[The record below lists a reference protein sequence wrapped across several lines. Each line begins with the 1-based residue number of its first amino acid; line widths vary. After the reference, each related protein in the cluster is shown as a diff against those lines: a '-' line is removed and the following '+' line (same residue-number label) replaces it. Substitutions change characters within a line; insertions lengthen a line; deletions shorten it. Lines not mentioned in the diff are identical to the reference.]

1 MSRLINKPGVG
12 PTGFFIAPEPMNP
25 TQSQDGDLGIES
37 TGRSLIAGMVQALNL
52 LPQPVWIH
60 VHSTGE
66 SHFNLA
72 WQQFTGHGERQL
84 RAHNDWMNCL
94 HPEDQHQARL
104 LWQQFLKNDDG
115 FAQDYRLQH
124 HSDMYRWCHI
134 QSSNPGAD
142 DNGVSLI
149 TCSDVHDHMVTRQL
163 LSENVRMRNKMLDV
177 SVDCIKIIRPDGA
190 LTHMNK
196 SGCEA
201 LGVAA
206 DSGFGMEWLN
216 LLPGEIRVRG
226 KRALRVAR
234 TGKNAR
240 FTGMS
245 VIPGQKAQH
254 WDNILTPMQAA
265 DGSTSGIL
273 CVSRDVTLQKEAERR
288 LRIASDTDDLTG
300 LPNRRAFKHKA
311 RQLIRYCREE
321 NLQFGLLLLDLDHF
335 KQVNDTLGHTAGDHL
350 LRVLAKRLTAHL
362 PPKALLARL
371 GGDEFAVF
379 VNDVTDEAELL
390 RVAEQVRVQINEPI
404 HYASKVINGGMSIG
418 CALFPRDAKDAAGLL
433 KCADTAL
440 NDIKAAGRG
449 GVRMFS
455 SDMHDAAEF
464 AASQIAQAHL
474 IVRDGLI
481 VPHYQPKVN
490 LHTGEVVGFEALLRW
505 NDPVHGLQSPA
516 TVLEAFKDYE
526 LATRIGDA
534 MQTRVLADM
543 ARWIAQGLTLLP
555 VSINAAP
562 VEFLRDD
569 FAERFLKRLAQH
581 QIPHRYI
588 ELEITEYVLGERGSE
603 YVARALRLLKKA
615 GIRIALDDFGTGHSS
630 FTDLRDYPVD
640 CIKIDRDFVQRT
652 PKDKSIRAI
661 VKAMCQL
668 AADMSLD
675 IVAEGIESQE
685 QSLVLQTAGCW
696 IGQGYLFAEALSE
709 DQAREILGKK

>member
-1 MSRLINKPGVG
+1 ML
-12 PTGFFIAPEPMNP
+12 
-25 TQSQDGDLGIES
+25 SQE
-37 TGRSLIAGMVQALNL
+37 
-52 LPQPVWIH
+52 
-60 VHSTGE
+60 
-66 SHFNLA
+66 
-72 WQQFTGHGERQL
+72 
-84 RAHNDWMNCL
+84 
-94 HPEDQHQARL
+94 
-104 LWQQFLKNDDG
+104 
-115 FAQDYRLQH
+115 YRLQH
-124 HSDMYRWCHI
+124 HEDMFRWCHI
-134 QSSNPGAD
+134 QSANPDAD
-142 DNGVSLI
+142 DAGISLV
-149 TCSDVHDHMVTRQL
+149 TCHDNHDHIIARQL
-163 LSENVRMRNKMLDV
+163 LSENVRVRNKMLDV

-190 LTHMNK
+190 LSHMNK

-240 FTGMS
+240 FAGMS
-245 VIPGQKAQH
+245 VIPGQKPQH

-300 LPNRRAFKHKA
+300 LPNRRAFKSKVRRLV
-311 RQLIRYCREE
+311 RQCREE
-321 NLQFGLLLLDLDHF
+321 DRQFGLLLIDLDHF

-350 LRVLAKRLTAHL
+350 LRVLGKRLTAHL
-362 PPKALLARL
+362 PPRSLLARL
-371 GGDEFAVF
+371 GGDEFAIII
-379 VNDVTDEAELL
+379 NDVADEAALL

-418 CALFPRDAKDAAGLL
+418 CTLFPRDAKDAAGLL

-455 SDMHDAAEF
+455 HDMHDAAEF
-464 AASQIAQAHL
+464 AAAQVALARL
-474 IVRDGLI
+474 IVRDDLI
-481 VPHYQPKVN
+481 VPHYQPMVN

-505 NDPVHGLQSPA
+505 RDPERGMQSPA

-526 LATRIGDA
+526 LATRIGEA
-534 MQTRVLADM
+534 MQHKVLADM
-543 ARWIAQGLTLLP
+543 AAWLAAGLTVLP
-555 VSINAAP
+555 VSINVAP

-581 QIPHRYI
+581 QIPHALV
-588 ELEITEYVLGERGSE
+588 EVEITEYVLGERGSE

-615 GIRIALDDFGTGHSS
+615 GVRIALDDFGTGHSS

-640 CIKIDRDFVQRT
+640 RLKIDCDFVQRT
-652 PKDKSIRAI
+652 PHDKSIRAI

-668 AADMSLD
+668 AADLSLN
-675 IVAEGIESQE
+675 IVGEGIETHE
-685 QSLVLQTAGCW
+685 QSLVLQTAGCF
-696 IGQGYLFAEALSE
+696 IGQGYLFA
-709 DQAREILGKK
+709 QAMSAEQAVQTMRQAQADKSA